1 MNGIGVWLSEGSGW
15 NISNIDEYYNINTAV
30 YEPTKGSSYIPL
42 PTELKHSRKGLVN
55 LKNEDECFLWCHI
68 RHLNPQE
75 KNPQWIKKLNRKMV
89 EELNRQGIEFPVSTK
104 DYTKIEPTVDYR
116 GGEASNIMF
125 WLSILIE

>member
-1 MNGIGVWLSEGSGW
+1 
-15 NISNIDEYYNINTAV
+15 
-30 YEPTKGSSYIPL
+30 
-42 PTELKHSRKGLVN
+42 
-55 LKNEDECFLWCHI
+55 
-68 RHLNPQE
+68 
-75 KNPQWIKKLNRKMV
+75 MV